1 HGYQNFYNIYLNVSQ
16 RVLLES
22 GKELSPFIWY
32 KNIYR
37 TYNLS
42 EEIMDNLETK
52 DVTYGYNDLYL
63 NRSFVIDPEKNLL
76 KDYTNHILVFVLFI
90 ILIILF
96 YSIILNLF
104 LVQES
109 KSIMEY
115 SKLKSIGATN
125 KDISK
130 IIRLKIMYI
139 SQIPIVLGMLLSL
152 GLVKIL
158 FLIINSVDKYFSGGK
173 DLYSIYMHLY
183 LKLDFRLVLFVY
195 ILSFL
200 IIYIGIKKPI
210 KKLKKN
216 SILDGLK
223 GNIRNKNYK
232 KHDLKYTGNIEK
244 DLSKQFYKNSKYNFR
259 F

>member
-1 HGYQNFYNIYLNVSQ
+1 GFGPKEKTKLFKMDDNAMSTMEFSLKEGKLPKDGQVMISDDMAKEIGKYLGDNIEIEDKIYHISGIYYDAIHGYQNFYNIYLNVSQ

-173 DLYSIYMHLY
+173 DLYSIYMHLD
-183 LKLDFRLVLFVY
+183 LKLD
-195 ILSFL
+195 
-200 IIYIGIKKPI
+200 
-210 KKLKKN
+210 
-216 SILDGLK
+216 
-223 GNIRNKNYK
+223 
-232 KHDLKYTGNIEK
+232 
-244 DLSKQFYKNSKYNFR
+244 
-259 F
+259 